1 MYTKALLRSSAALGL
16 LSGAFMALPA
26 VVELV
31 TGETA
36 LTSLLLG
43 LSPALAV
50 PLAAALHAR
59 QIHAV
64 GAFGTVAHLV
74 NLLGL
79 GLFGGAAYSLNIA
92 LFHLDAAVL
101 GELMGGPA
109 GLVVL
114 ACGLVFALG
123 SVLFGVS
130 MVRARVHPR
139 VPAWGHAVALPALAV
154 AAPLPDSPLTIAVHV
169 LAGASVAWLAA
180 VLWARAEAPVPAVPA
195 AA

>member
-1 MYTKALLRSSAALGL
+1 MYTKALFRSSAALGL
-16 LSGAFMALPA
+16 LSGAFMAAPA
-26 VVELV
+26 MVELV

-64 GAFGTVAHLV
+64 GGFGTVAHLV

-101 GELMGGPA
+101 GELMGGPT

-123 SVLFGVS
+123 SVLFGAS

-139 VPAWGHAVALPALAV
+139 VPAWGYAVALPALAV
-154 AAPLPDSPLTIAVHV
+154 VAPLPDSPLTIAVHV

-180 VLWARAEAPVPAVPA
+180 VLWARAGAPVHAVPAVA
-195 AA
+195 